1 MFFNKQSD
9 GMVASDGQRCGRGR
23 VWNYFSTFAENKVDG
38 L

>member
-1 MFFNKQSD
+1 MFFNKQSA
-9 GMVASDGQRCGRGR
+9 GMVASDGPRCGCGC